1 MKPIPANGTTGIL
14 IPVFVDDSAPKIVFR
29 VYNSGIDFSYVDY
42 DLNHSDL
49 QVTICDQ
56 DAYFYDGLYLDHS
69 PLTLGLVDENS

>member
-1 MKPIPANGTTGIL
+1 MKTVSANGTTGIL
-14 IPVFVDDSAPKIVFR
+14 IPVFVDNNPPKIVFR
-29 VYNSGIDFSYVDY
+29 VYNSDTDFSYVDY

-69 PLTLGLVDENS
+69 PLTLGIEK

>member
-1 MKPIPANGTTGIL
+1 MKAVSANGTTGIL
-14 IPVFVDDSAPKIVFR
+14 IPVFIDDNAPKIVFR
-29 VYNSGIDFSYVDY
+29 VYSSGTDFSYVDY

-69 PLTLGLVDENS
+69 PLTLGLVDD

>member
-1 MKPIPANGTTGIL
+1 MKAVSANGTTGIL
-14 IPVFVDDSAPKIVFR
+14 IPVFIDDNAPKIVFR
-29 VYNSGIDFSYVDY
+29 VYSSDTDFSYVDY

-69 PLTLGLVDENS
+69 PLTLGLVDD

>member
-1 MKPIPANGTTGIL
+1 MKPISANGTTGIL

-29 VYNSGIDFSYVDY
+29 VYGGSGIDFSYIDY

-69 PLTLGLVDENS
+69 PLTLGLVDDR